1 MIPPPADSTTG
12 DMDVSIVT
20 LLRPMEFSIKL
31 HTVKPGWSVVCFCLF
46 VALRPNSTAMVMA
59 GRSVHLTTLFPGQA

>member
-20 LLRPMEFSIKL
+20 LLRPMEFPTKL
-31 HTVKPGWSVVCFCLF
+31 HTVKPGCPL
-46 VALRPNSTAMVMA
+46 
-59 GRSVHLTTLFPGQA
+59 

>member
-31 HTVKPGWSVVCFCLF
+31 HTLKQGWSVVCFCLF
-46 VALRPNSTAMVMA
+46 VALRPNSTALVMA
-59 GRSVHLTTLFPGQA
+59 ERSVHITTLFSGQS